1 MGDGKAEATASVV
14 GRTSTVASVEAL
26 EDALGLRRRDTG
38 PFVFDLEP
46 RAAVARARPENHL
59 PTPRRVANRVRD
71 EISEHL
77 PESLLVGLEN
87 RLRLLDVGLEADVSL
102 GRMCS
107 PVVDDP
113 PDQVAGRSRSSAR

>member
-1 MGDGKAEATASVV
+1 
-14 GRTSTVASVEAL
+14 
-26 EDALGLRRRDTG
+26 
-38 PFVFDLEP
+38 
-46 RAAVARARPENHL
+46 
-59 PTPRRVANRVRD
+59 VANRVRD

-113 PDQVAGRSRSSAR
+113 PDQVAGARARALDENGAGLELRQVEKLLHQVAQPPDLAQKIF